1 MNLLR
6 YLYRVFFLNVD
17 QLISLT
23 EILYR
28 EKIIQKNKQHSA
40 RKNQEQWSLWKLVV
54 IWFLFFFFPGKSTA
68 KPCFFGELIPL

>member
-28 EKIIQKNKQHSA
+28 EKIIQKNKEHSA
-40 RKNQEQWSLWKLVV
+40 HKNQEQWSLWKLVV
-54 IWFLFFFFPGKSTA
+54 IWFLFFFSREIHG
-68 KPCFFGELIPL
+68 

>member
-28 EKIIQKNKQHSA
+28 EKIIQKNKEHSA
-40 RKNQEQWSLWKLVV
+40 RKNQEQWLLWKLVV
-54 IWFLFFFFPGKSTA
+54 IWFLFFSREIHG
-68 KPCFFGELIPL
+68 

>member
-28 EKIIQKNKQHSA
+28 EKIIQKNKEHSA
-40 RKNQEQWSLWKLVV
+40 RKNQEQWLLWKLVV
-54 IWFLFFFFPGKSTA
+54 IWFLFFFSREIHG
-68 KPCFFGELIPL
+68 

>member
-28 EKIIQKNKQHSA
+28 EKIIQKNKEHSA
-40 RKNQEQWSLWKLVV
+40 HKNKEQWSLWKLVV
-54 IWFLFFFFPGKSTA
+54 IWFLFFFPGKSTA

>member
-6 YLYRVFFLNVD
+6 YLYRVIFLNVD

-28 EKIIQKNKQHSA
+28 EKIIQKNKEHSA
-40 RKNQEQWSLWKLVV
+40 RKNQEQWLLWKLVV
-54 IWFLFFFFPGKSTA
+54 IWFLFFSREIHG
-68 KPCFFGELIPL
+68 

>member
-28 EKIIQKNKQHSA
+28 EKIIQEKQGTFSSQKSGTMIIVKIS
-40 RKNQEQWSLWKLVV
+40 RYLVS
-54 IWFLFFFFPGKSTA
+54 FFFSREIHG
-68 KPCFFGELIPL
+68 

>member
-23 EILYR
+23 EILYC
-28 EKIIQKNKQHSA
+28 EKIIQKNKEHSA
-40 RKNQEQWSLWKLVV
+40 HKNQEQWSLWKLVV
-54 IWFLFFFFPGKSTA
+54 IWFLFFFSREIHG
-68 KPCFFGELIPL
+68 

>member
-23 EILYR
+23 EILYC
-28 EKIIQKNKQHSA
+28 EKIIQKNKEHSA
-40 RKNQEQWSLWKLVV
+40 HKNQEQ
-54 IWFLFFFFPGKSTA
+54 
-68 KPCFFGELIPL
+68 